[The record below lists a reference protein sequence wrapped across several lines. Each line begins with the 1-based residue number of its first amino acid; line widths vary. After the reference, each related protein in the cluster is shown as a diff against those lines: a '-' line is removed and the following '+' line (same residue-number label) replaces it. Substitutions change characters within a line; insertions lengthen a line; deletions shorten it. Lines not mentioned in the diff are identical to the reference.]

1 MAASKPSISERLVER
16 YASSRLGDFMS
27 ALRSGWNAYSF
38 IFYIGGISAILGGI
52 FGWAGWASAIVTL
65 LFFYYAGKFKEKVDL
80 QFRWEMYNAFNH
92 TQFNSVNATAIFNAQ
107 GIQTSSTFGQLNG
120 TDSPRIQQMTL
131 RLSF

>member
-80 QFRWEMYNAFNH
+80 HMKRKKAEDKRKTTPRTKRQR
-92 TQFNSVNATAIFNAQ
+92 V
-107 GIQTSSTFGQLNG
+107 SS
-120 TDSPRIQQMTL
+120 
-131 RLSF
+131 RL